1 MSGTLLNERKWGS
14 FLLGELF
21 EVSLPSGDTQAD
33 KSEDGKI
40 PLLSAGFNNNG
51 ICKFIKEGDEKSK
64 LYPKNQISVDMFGKA
79 FFHGYEFYCVSHG
92 RVNILTPKT
101 AMNQYHLKFII
112 TAINASVKGK
122 FSYNQMCSSKRV
134 KRLIVRLPI
143 DETGKPDFVFMEEYT
158 KNEER
163 KLINKYLTDSSDK
176 LRTPPP
182 RELLRLDLCK
192 WRIFYIKDIF
202 TITSGKRLRKEDMTP
217 GDVPFVGASDSNNGV
232 TSFVSN
238 SNPSEDSNVL
248 GVNYNGSVVENF
260 YHPYKA
266 LFSDDV
272 KRFHIK
278 GHKGNKY
285 IYLFLKTI
293 ISQQKNKYNYGYK
306 FNDAR
311 MREQIIMLPVNEEG
325 KPDWDFM
332 ENYAKNLEALMFK
345 KYLEARFC

>member
-1 MSGTLLNERKWGS
+1 M
-14 FLLGELF
+14 
-21 EVSLPSGDTQAD
+21 A
-33 KSEDGKI
+33 
-40 PLLSAGFNNNG
+40 
-51 ICKFIKEGDEKSK
+51 
-64 LYPKNQISVDMFGKA
+64 Y
-79 FFHGYEFYCVSHG
+79 Y
-92 RVNILTPKT
+92 
-101 AMNQYHLKFII
+101 
-112 TAINASVKGK
+112 
-122 FSYNQMCSSKRV
+122 
-134 KRLIVRLPI
+134 
-143 DETGKPDFVFMEEYT
+143 
-158 KNEER
+158 
-163 KLINKYLTDSSDK
+163 
-176 LRTPPP
+176 PPP
-182 RELLRLDLCK
+182 PSELLRLDSCK

-332 ENYAKNLEALMFK
+332 EN
-345 KYLEARFC
+345 